1 MARRSDGIIGDF
13 VAVVTITSRKNRW
26 ILSAAVHPIAAS
38 VTQAYPNSAA
48 NGGDKGREE
57 SGVVGQTIGFQEP
70 WFVNFPTGDE
80 DVKTKFVGLFAA
92 GLVAATM
99 AVPASATLGPHAA
112 RCDNG
117 QPSVVVNVTGFR
129 ARTGNLRVQ
138 IWTANPNSYLQ
149 KRQWLTRVDLPVTR
163 SGDMAVCMPVP
174 NSGNYVVSIRH
185 DVNGNGDSDRS
196 DGAGF
201 SGNPSFSV
209 MDMALRRRPSLQ
221 RVSFAVGSA
230 PARQRVVL
238 NYLQGSRI
246 GPVASG
252 Q

>member
-1 MARRSDGIIGDF
+1 MGAIRAG
-13 VAVVTITSRKNRW
+13 KNQGWWDR
-26 ILSAAVHPIAAS
+26 LF
-38 VTQAYPNSAA
+38 
-48 NGGDKGREE
+48 
-57 SGVVGQTIGFQEP
+57 GFQEP

-80 DVKTKFVGLFAA
+80 DVKTRIVGLFAA

-112 RCDNG
+112 RCDSG

-138 IWTANPNSYLQ
+138 IWTANPSSYLQ

-174 NSGNYVVSIRH
+174 NAGNYVVSIRH

-209 MDMALRRRPSLQ
+209 MDMALRRRPNLQ

-230 PARQRVVL
+230 PARQRIVL

-246 GPVASG
+246 GPVASA